1 MPKRTPMTSSQE
13 DYLETIYHIT
23 AEKHGVRAKDI
34 AKEMKV
40 KASSVTGAL
49 RVLSEKGLI
58 NYEPYGVITM
68 TPEGKDAA
76 EEVVRRHEVLDDF
89 FSRILGITPDE
100 AEAAACGMEHALP
113 QPVLDRLIQFIHF
126 LDLCPRVGRDWIES
140 FRDFCRDGVMEEKCV
155 SCTFQGL
162 ERLKKKRSERLQEDN
177 PPIPVTGLEPG
188 RQGRIAKIK
197 GRGPVLELLAGM
209 DLVPGNIIEMEESQ
223 GDTLEV
229 RVKGYHRSLRLD
241 DAQRVLVD
249 PL

>member
-1 MPKRTPMTSSQE
+1 MPKKTPMTSSQE

-23 AEKHGVRAKDI
+23 AEKQGVRAKDI
-34 AKEMKV
+34 AREMKV

-49 RVLSEKGLI
+49 RVLSDKGLI

-68 TPEGKDAA
+68 TPEGRDVA

-89 FSRILGITPDE
+89 FSRILGIAPEE
-100 AEAAACGMEHALP
+100 AEAAACGMEHALS

-126 LDLCPRVGRDWIES
+126 LDLCPRVGKDWIES
-140 FRDFCRDGVMEEKCV
+140 FRDFCREGVMEERCV
-155 SCTFQGL
+155 SCVFQGL
-162 ERLKKKRSERLQEDN
+162 ERLKKKRSDRLREDN
-177 PPIPVTGLEPG
+177 PPVSVNELEPG

-197 GRGPVLELLAGM
+197 GRGQVLELLAGM
-209 DLVPGNIIEMEESQ
+209 DLVPGNIIEIEESK

-241 DAQRVLVD
+241 DAQRILVD